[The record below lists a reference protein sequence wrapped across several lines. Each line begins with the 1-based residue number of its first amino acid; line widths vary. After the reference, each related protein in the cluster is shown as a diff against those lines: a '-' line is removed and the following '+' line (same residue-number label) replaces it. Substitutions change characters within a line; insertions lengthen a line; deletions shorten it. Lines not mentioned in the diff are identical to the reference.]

1 MKISSRSSAKSKHSV
16 EYHRC
21 PFPALSALHAAARA
35 HRGRVRSTSLDF
47 NYTLGARI
55 DGRWG
60 KSTFR
65 EPSHMLCFSTRDYAG
80 LILCAA
86 FTE

>member
-1 MKISSRSSAKSKHSV
+1 M
-16 EYHRC
+16 
-21 PFPALSALHAAARA
+21 PPPRA

-80 LILCAA
+80 LILSVQHLLNESDE
-86 FTE
+86 TDKQ